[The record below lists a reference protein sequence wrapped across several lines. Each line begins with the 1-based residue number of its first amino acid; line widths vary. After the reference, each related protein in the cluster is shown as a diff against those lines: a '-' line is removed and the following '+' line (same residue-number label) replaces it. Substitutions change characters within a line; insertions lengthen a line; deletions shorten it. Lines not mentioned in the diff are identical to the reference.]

1 MAKQKIKYSEAYQ
14 ELESILQKLQSEEI
28 QVDDIL
34 ININR
39 AKELLKF
46 CQEALRKINDEIEN

>member
-14 ELESILQKLQSEEI
+14 ELESILQKVQSEEI

-39 AKELLKF
+39 AKELLQF

>member
-39 AKELLKF
+39 AKELLQF